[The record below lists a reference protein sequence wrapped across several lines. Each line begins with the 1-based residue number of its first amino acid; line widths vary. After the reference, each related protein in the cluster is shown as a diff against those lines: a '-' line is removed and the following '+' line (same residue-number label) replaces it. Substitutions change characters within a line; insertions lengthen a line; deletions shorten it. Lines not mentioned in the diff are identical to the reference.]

1 MFFKNIKRFFLKI
14 TRFFKK
20 VVMPYLKPNF
30 FAISLGKASL

>member
-1 MFFKNIKRFFLKI
+1 MFFKNIKRFFKKI